1 MTSAQHY
8 ARPVNDAQQY
18 RPVIADVARLA
29 GVSVPTV
36 SRVLTGAVPVSPA
49 KRALVLAAIEQL
61 GYRPNAAAR
70 ALVSGRQ
77 SLIAVL
83 AGNTSR
89 YGYARTIQ
97 GIEEAARQ
105 AGYTVVIMVVESED
119 PEVVDNAVNLVLGQ
133 PVAGVIVLEFDGP
146 GREAL
151 KRLPHGL
158 AVVAAAGGVRR
169 GGPVPYVLIDERAAG
184 RAMTEYLLGLGHATV
199 HHVAVPT
206 MGEPSGRTEGWR
218 DVLVAAGVL
227 VPEILH
233 ASWEPSSGYQIGLEL
248 LERPDVTA
256 VFCGN
261 DDLAIGVLRAF
272 VENGVAVPQDVSVVG
287 FDDQPLGRFWF
298 PALTTAA
305 QDFDDLGAR
314 AFASL
319 QHVLDG
325 DADSVPSSA
334 VATPA
339 LVIRESA
346 GPVGCGTAARGAGGR
361 GTAGRGP
368 TGAVES

>member
-1 MTSAQHY
+1 MK
-8 ARPVNDAQQY
+8 DAQQL
-18 RPVIADVARLA
+18 RPVIADVARVA

-49 KRALVLAAIEQL
+49 RRARVLAAIEEL

-70 ALVSGRQ
+70 ALVSGRR
-77 SLIAVL
+77 SMIAVL

-97 GIEEAARQ
+97 GVEEAARQ
-105 AGYTVVIMVVESED
+105 AGYTVVITVVESED
-119 PEVVDNAVNLVLGQ
+119 ADVVDAAVNLVLGQ

-158 AVVAAAGGVRR
+158 AVVAAAGGFRR
-169 GGPVPYVLIDERAAG
+169 GGPVPYVLIDEQAAG
-184 RAMTEYLLGLGHATV
+184 RVITEYLLGLGHRTV

-218 DVLVAAGVL
+218 EALVAAGAP
-227 VPEILH
+227 VPEVL
-233 ASWEPSSGYQIGLEL
+233 AGTWSPGSGYRIGLEL
-248 LERPDVTA
+248 LDRPDVTA

-287 FDDQPLGRFWF
+287 FDDQPLGAFWF

-319 QHVLDG
+319 QHVLG
-325 DADSVPSSA
+325 GGGVPPSA

-346 GPVGCGTAARGAGGR
+346 GPVGRGTAARGRSGR
-361 GTAGRGP
+361 DTAARGADEHVAP
-368 TGAVES
+368 